1 MSTESEGRSWLSLL
15 TQHWVS
21 LLGVA
26 LTTTAGFSWL
36 FVLPMHLKGKA
47 DNPYIGILA
56 FLIIPAILILGLI
69 LMPIGVLLA
78 RRQVVQG
85 LRTMPNRRASLGRLV
100 TFLGLM
106 TFVNLVIGSQATYRA
121 VQQMETDQFCGQS
134 CHVMKPEFTAWKQ
147 TPHAL
152 HSHVECVECHIG
164 PGASGWFSAKIAGIK
179 QLKDVTFS
187 TYKRPIE
194 SAIESNRLVKSIE
207 TCERCHNRE
216 RDLGSSVRVRSSY
229 RDDETNTLT
238 ETVLTVREGD
248 IHKAHMGPGVHIRY
262 APADPKRQTIQW
274 VDYDDGKGHVSQFP
288 ASGVDAKAIAALPK
302 YDMQCVDCHNRAAHA
317 FQPASKAVDS
327 GLDSG
332 ELPTSL
338 PFMKKTGL
346 EIISAEYPTAEAAAT
361 QIPSKL
367 AAFYQAKYPD
377 ITTSRAAEID
387 AAGKGL
393 VKIYNRNVFPD
404 LKVTWGTYPINLG
417 HTDAPGCFRCHDG
430 AHTTSDNRTI
440 SNDCSLCHEA
450 VAVDEA
456 SPAVLKTLGIPEK
469 KQTH

>member
-1 MSTESEGRSWLSLL
+1 MNGGEKQPWLALL
-15 TQHWVS
+15 TNHWVS
-21 LLGVA
+21 LLGVGLA
-26 LTTTAGFSWL
+26 TTAGFSWL

-56 FLIIPAILILGLI
+56 FLIIPAIFILGLM
-69 LMPIGVLLA
+69 LMPVGVWLA
-78 RRQVVQG
+78 RRQVVNG
-85 LRTMPNRRASLGRLV
+85 LRAMPNRRASLGRLV

-121 VQQMETDQFCGQS
+121 VQHMETDQFCGQS

-147 TPHAL
+147 TPHAA

-164 PGASGWFSAKIAGIK
+164 PGASGWFHAKLAGIQ
-179 QLKDVTFS
+179 QLKDVTFD

-194 SAIESNRLVKSIE
+194 SAIESNRLVGSAE
-207 TCERCHNRE
+207 TCEKCHARE
-216 RDLGSSVRVRSSY
+216 RDLGSSVKVRTAY
-229 RDDETNTLT
+229 RDDEANTLT
-238 ETVLTVREGD
+238 ETVLTMREGD
-248 IHKAHMGPGVHIRY
+248 IHRAHVGPGVRIRY

-274 VDYDDGKGHVSQFP
+274 VEYSDGKGRTSQYP
-288 ASGVDAKAIAALPK
+288 AAGVDAKALAALPK
-302 YDMQCVDCHNRAAHA
+302 FEMQCVDCHNRPAHT
-317 FQPASKAVDS
+317 FQPAAKAIDS
-327 GLDSG
+327 GLELG
-332 ELPTSL
+332 EIPTSL
-338 PFMKKTGL
+338 PFMKKAGL
-346 EIISAEYPTAEAAAT
+346 EIVTAAFPTAEAAAT
-361 QIPSKL
+361 GIPAKL
-367 AAFYQAKYPD
+367 AAFYKEKYPE
-377 ITTSRAAEID
+377 IARTRSSEID

-393 VKIYNRNVFPD
+393 VKIFNRNVFPD

-430 AHTTSDNRTI
+430 GHSTADNSRTI

>member
-1 MSTESEGRSWLSLL
+1 MSPDEKRPWLSLL
-15 TQHWVS
+15 TSHWVS
-21 LLGVA
+21 LLGVG

-36 FVLPMHLKGKA
+36 FVLPMHLAGKA

-69 LMPIGVLLA
+69 LMPVGVLLA

-121 VQQMETDQFCGQS
+121 VQHMETDQFCGQS

-147 TPHAL
+147 TPHAA

-164 PGASGWFSAKIAGIK
+164 PGASGWFTAKIAGIH
-179 QLKDVTFS
+179 QLVDVTFDRFH
-187 TYKRPIE
+187 RPIE
-194 SAIESNRLVKSIE
+194 SAIESNRLVRSVE
-207 TCERCHNRE
+207 TCERCHARE
-216 RDLGSSVRVRSSY
+216 RDLGSSVKIRTSF
-229 RDDETNTLT
+229 RDDEANTRA
-238 ETVLTVREGD
+238 ETVLTMREGD
-248 IHKAHMGPGVHIRY
+248 IHRAHVGPGVRIRY

-274 VDYDDGKGHVSQFP
+274 VEYTDGKGQTS
-288 ASGVDAKAIAALPK
+288 AYSAAGVDAKVIAGLPK
-302 YDMQCVDCHNRAAHA
+302 YDMQCVDCHNRAAHS
-317 FQPASKAVDS
+317 FQAPSRAVDS
-327 GLDSG
+327 ALDSG
-332 ELPTSL
+332 EVPSSL
-338 PFMKKTGL
+338 PFVRKTGQ
-346 EIISAEYPTAEAAAT
+346 EIITAEYPTAAAAARE
-361 QIPSKL
+361 IPAKL
-367 AAFYQAKYPD
+367 AAFYQAKYPEVARTRSAD
-377 ITTSRAAEID
+377 IE

-393 VKIYNRNVFPD
+393 VTVYNRNVFPD
-404 LKVTWGTYPINLG
+404 LKVTWGTYPMNLG

-430 AHTTSDNRTI
+430 AHSTTDNRSVT
-440 SNDCSLCHEA
+440 NDCSTCHEA

-456 SPAVLKTLGIPEK
+456 SPDVLKTLGIAEK